1 MRPRAPARTPV
12 NNLRS
17 RKRQLFRRVS
27 VSFAVAPAK
36 RNRQPQVLHA
46 SRRRCLRFA
55 GSGAGAALSPVQDTR
70 IAASPACI
78 RRRDLRREEQE
89 NAMTADTTHG
99 PAALREILRFFA
111 DSGVD
116 EALDEVAADRFAPAA
131 QAGPRRAAAPGR
143 PAGEHRSSPGA
154 PAPQVPP
161 ADGEERSSALPD
173 MAAAEALPAARPQT
187 ASVPDEAQAA
197 RARELA
203 RSAASLEEL
212 REILADFD
220 GCNLKFTAKS
230 LVFADGNPDAD
241 LMLVGEAPGR
251 DEDIEGLPFVGRSGQ
266 LLDRMLTAIGRDR
279 TSAYIAN
286 VIPWRPPGNRTPT
299 PLETEIC
306 RPFIE
311 RQIELAQPKVLV
323 NLGGPSAK
331 TLLHTTEGIL
341 RLRGNWRVHVT
352 ASGIAIPAMPT
363 LHPAYLLRNP
373 AHKKLAWRDF
383 LEVKAKL
390 RELA

>member
-1 MRPRAPARTPV
+1 
-12 NNLRS
+12 
-17 RKRQLFRRVS
+17 
-27 VSFAVAPAK
+27 
-36 RNRQPQVLHA
+36 
-46 SRRRCLRFA
+46 
-55 GSGAGAALSPVQDTR
+55 
-70 IAASPACI
+70 
-78 RRRDLRREEQE
+78 
-89 NAMTADTTHG
+89 MTADTTHS
-99 PAALREILRFFA
+99 PAALRDILRFLA
-111 DSGVD
+111 DAGAD
-116 EALDEVAADRFAPAA
+116 EALEEIAPDRFAAAA
-131 QAGPRRAAAPGR
+131 QTAPRRASAPEPQAAER
-143 PAGEHRSSPGA
+143 KAPAGA
-154 PAPQVPP
+154 PPPPSLAPQAPP
-161 ADGEERSSALPD
+161 HVLPSVREERSSTLPD
-173 MAAAEALPAARPQT
+173 MSAAEALPPRQQT

-212 REILADFD
+212 REILAGFD

-230 LVFADGNPDAD
+230 LVFADGNPEAD

-266 LLDRMLTAIGRDR
+266 LLDRMLAAIGRDR
-279 TSAYIAN
+279 MSVYIAN

-311 RQIELAQPKVLV
+311 RQIELARPKVLV

-331 TLLHTTEGIL
+331 TLLNTTEGIL

-352 ASGIAIPAMPT
+352 ASGVAIPAMPT